1 MNLVFLG
8 PPGAGKGT
16 QATRLCGDVDWAH
29 ISTGDL
35 LREEV
40 AGKTDLGTKAAE
52 YMNAG
57 KLVPDDLV
65 VEMVAR
71 RLRKP
76 DCDGGFV
83 LDGFPRTVVQAE
95 MLQKT
100 IAELKRSLDA
110 VLYFATDHE
119 TIVRRLS
126 GRRMCPECNANYHVT
141 NIPPK
146 VEGICDRCGAE
157 LYQRDDDKPDTI
169 LKRIEVYEKQTA
181 PLIAF
186 YRKRGLL
193 MELDGNLEV
202 EEGRAAIRKTLD
214 GLAA

>member
-1 MNLVFLG
+1 MNLIFLG

-16 QATRLCGDVDWAH
+16 QAGRLCDDTGWANV
-29 ISTGDL
+29 STGDL
-35 LREEV
+35 LREAV
-40 AGKTDLGTKAAE
+40 AGKTDLGRKADE
-52 YMNAG
+52 FMNAG

-71 RLRKP
+71 RLQEP
-76 DCDGGFV
+76 DCAKGFV

-95 MLQKT
+95 MLHKT
-100 IAELKRSLDA
+100 LDELKKKLDA
-110 VLYFATDHE
+110 VLYFNTGRD
-119 TIVRRLS
+119 TIVKRLS
-126 GRRMCPECNANYHVT
+126 GRRMCPKCNANYHLT

-169 LKRIEVYEKQTA
+169 LKRIEVYEEQTA

-186 YRKRGLL
+186 YRERGSLK
-193 MELDGNLEV
+193 ELDGNLEV
-202 EEGRAAIRKTLD
+202 VEGQAAIRDALRE
-214 GLAA
+214 LSN